1 MKSATTR
8 GVLAALAGT
17 ALFTPIFAAGKMAD
31 GAYPALAL
39 MAMRYAGGFLT
50 VVVIL
55 LFNKTPLSSL
65 RSNKPHQHLV
75 RAMLGTGGGV
85 FTIHAASVIPI
96 AYATAIGLI
105 EGLLIIALAGLILKE
120 HITRRHWIAGL
131 VAAGGAY
138 LVVHQSLSG
147 SLDIS
152 TSLEGLLSALLGAV
166 FIALEAL
173 LIKTLA
179 RRESALGVLLHVNAF
194 GMIITTGL
202 CLILLDWINWLTPAY
217 FLFILMGP
225 IAIAGQFFNIKAYR
239 LADAATLAP
248 VHYSWLVFASLL
260 GLAFFNEVPTLVAAL
275 GASFILIGGVL
286 AARTQTPIPPQLMID
301 RPTKQ

>member
-17 ALFTPIFAAGKMAD
+17 ALFTPIFAAGKIAD

-39 MAMRYAGGFLT
+39 MAMRYTGGLLT
-50 VVVIL
+50 VLLIL
-55 LFNKTPLSSL
+55 LMTKTTLSSL
-65 RSNKPHQHLV
+65 KSSKPHQHLV
-75 RAMLGTGGGV
+75 RAVLGTGGGV

-105 EGLLIIALAGLILKE
+105 EGLLIIALAGMILKE
-120 HITRRHWIAGL
+120 HITGRHWFAGF

-138 LVVHQSLSG
+138 LVVHQSLNG
-147 SLDIS
+147 SLDTM
-152 TSLEGLLSALLGAV
+152 TSLEGVVSALLGAV

-194 GMIITTGL
+194 GTLITVGL
-202 CLILLDWINWLTPAY
+202 CLILLDWIAWMAPAY
-217 FLFILMGP
+217 FLFILLGP
-225 IAIAGQFFNIKAYR
+225 MAIAAQFFNIRAYR

-248 VHYSWLVFASLL
+248 INYSWLIFATLL
-260 GLAFFNEVPTLVAAL
+260 GIAFFNEIPTLAATMGAGLILL
-275 GASFILIGGVL
+275 GGII
-286 AARTQTPIPPQLMID
+286 AARTPTPMQH
-301 RPTKQ
+301 